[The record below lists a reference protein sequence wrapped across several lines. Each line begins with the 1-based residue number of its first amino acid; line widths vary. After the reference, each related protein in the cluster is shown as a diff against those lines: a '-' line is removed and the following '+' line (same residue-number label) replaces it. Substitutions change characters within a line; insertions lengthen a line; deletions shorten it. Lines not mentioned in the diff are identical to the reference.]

1 MQERE
6 INILIIEDNKEYT
19 QFLEKVLKGVG
30 YKTWVA
36 STGKEGI
43 SLAKN
48 RSFATIITE
57 LHLPDMNG
65 KEVTQKMLK
74 VNFNVSVVII
84 TTYTFI
90 KSAIEAME
98 EGAYGYI
105 TKPFNP
111 SEVRIV
117 VERAIERFFLLSSG
131 REKEHFA
138 ELSVKDGLTGVY
150 NRRFLNV
157 YMTNKISI
165 MKRKAE
171 KLSILMIDIDH
182 FKQYN
187 DTKGHMAGDE
197 LLKKMCRLFQE
208 SIRTEDIIF
217 RYGGEEFIILL
228 EYTDKKGASLV
239 AERIRSLVNLY
250 MPTTVSVG
258 VGTFPDDGVA
268 LEELLSKTDVAL
280 YKAKETGRNK
290 VCLVE

>member
-1 MQERE
+1 MEQE
-6 INILIIEDNKEYT
+6 INILIIEEDKEHAL
-19 QFLEKVLKGVG
+19 FLEKVLKGVG
-30 YKTWVA
+30 YKTWIA
-36 STGKEGI
+36 YSGKEGI
-43 SLAKN
+43 SLTKSRN
-48 RSFATIITE
+48 FATVVTE
-57 LHLPDMNG
+57 LHLPDMDA
-65 KEVTQKMLK
+65 KKLTQEILK
-74 VNFNVSVVII
+74 INSNISVVII

-90 KSAIEAME
+90 KSAIECME

-117 VERAIERFFLLSSG
+117 VERAAERFLLLSSG
-131 REKEHFA
+131 REKERFV

-197 LLKKMCRLFQE
+197 LLKKMCKLFQE
-208 SIRTEDIIF
+208 SIRAEDIVF
-217 RYGGEEFIILL
+217 RYGGEEFVILL
-228 EYTDKKGASLV
+228 EYTDKRGASLV

-250 MPTTVSVG
+250 MPTTVSIG
-258 VGTFPDDGVA
+258 VGTFPDDGVT
-268 LEELLSKTDVAL
+268 LEELIAKTDAAL
-280 YKAKETGRNK
+280 YKAKETGRDK
-290 VCLVE
+290 VCVVE